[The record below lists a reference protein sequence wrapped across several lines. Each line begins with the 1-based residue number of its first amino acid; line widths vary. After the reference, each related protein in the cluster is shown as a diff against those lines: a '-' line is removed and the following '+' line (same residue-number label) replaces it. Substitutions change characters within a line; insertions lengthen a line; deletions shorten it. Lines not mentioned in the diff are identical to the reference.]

1 MWRSLDRAGGS
12 PPAAVERVDLQTDR
26 NSSATHYSRVL
37 IMPERLLTA
46 AVALSAVV
54 LATLAP
60 AAPSESSTETVE
72 QALCRLIEG
81 SAKARGL
88 PVPFLTRL
96 IWRESSFRVGVVSPA
111 GAQGVA
117 QFMPGTALERGL
129 LDPFDPEQAIPHAA
143 HLLADLQR
151 RFGNL
156 GLTAAAYNGGAQRV
170 TNWLAGSGDLP
181 AETRAYVLW
190 ITGSPAEEWRGG
202 TSDEAAP
209 PGAKRAG
216 GQDEVSRPGG
226 ASQNAATPEPAA
238 AKAKDAER
246 KVKAAEKPGAPR
258 EETPHTCLQE
268 TAALRIASRV
278 GQFAERPSPRDNRSA
293 RDHATSPV
301 EKPVPPPW
309 GPWGIQLAANFS
321 KALALRSFS
330 QAQATYAKVIGQA
343 RPMVIGTRLRSRGT
357 QAFYRI
363 RIPAQS
369 REQADALCTKIQT
382 VGGACIV
389 LKT

>member
-1 MWRSLDRAGGS
+1 MLKLLLT
-12 PPAAVERVDLQTDR
+12 PAA
-26 NSSATHYSRVL
+26 
-37 IMPERLLTA
+37 
-46 AVALSAVV
+46 ALGAVV
-54 LATLAP
+54 LATPACAAP
-60 AAPSESSTETVE
+60 AVSSTETVE

-81 SAKARGL
+81 SAKARDL

-96 IWRESSFRVGVVSPA
+96 IWRESSFRAGAVSPA

-143 HLLADLQR
+143 HLLADLKR

-156 GLTAAAYNGGAQRV
+156 GLAAAAYNGGAQRV

-202 TSDEAAP
+202 TSSEAGP
-209 PGAKRAG
+209 SETKRAG
-216 GQDEVSRPGG
+216 E
-226 ASQNAATPEPAA
+226 QNTLGKPSEEPRKADPPEAAA
-238 AKAKDAER
+238 AKAKNAER
-246 KVKAAEKPGAPR
+246 KVKAAEKPGAAQTKSPQ
-258 EETPHTCLQE
+258 TCLQV
-268 TAALRIASRV
+268 TAALQIPSRADR
-278 GQFAERPSPRDNRSA
+278 FAAHAPSHGGRGA
-293 RDHATSPV
+293 GHGISPG

-321 KALALRSFS
+321 KALALRSFM
-330 QAQATYAKVIGQA
+330 QAQATYARVIGQK

-369 REQADALCTKIQT
+369 REEADALCAKIHT